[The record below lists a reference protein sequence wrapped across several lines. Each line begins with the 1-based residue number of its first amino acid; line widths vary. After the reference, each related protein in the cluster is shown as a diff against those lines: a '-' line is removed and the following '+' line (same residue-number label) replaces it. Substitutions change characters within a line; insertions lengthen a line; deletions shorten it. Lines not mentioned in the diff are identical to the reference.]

1 MKRGKKYDSSS
12 YGGCKL
18 FLSKDWFEVMGVDCS
33 IANILSF
40 RIDVPLSSKSIR
52 FDTKMTR
59 IEPDNKIEL
68 RKIFRPLYLPLD
80 QHLGS
85 GKVLKVFVI
94 CDNINEIS

>member
-1 MKRGKKYDSSS
+1 M
-12 YGGCKL
+12 

-68 RKIFRPLYLPLD
+68 RNIFRPLYLPLD

>member
-1 MKRGKKYDSSS
+1 
-12 YGGCKL
+12 L

-33 IANILSF
+33 IANISSF
-40 RIDVPLSSKSIR
+40 KIDVPLSSKSIR
-52 FDTKMTR
+52 SDTKMTR
-59 IEPDNKIEL
+59 IELDNKIEL
-68 RKIFRPLYLPLD
+68 RKIFRPLHLPLD